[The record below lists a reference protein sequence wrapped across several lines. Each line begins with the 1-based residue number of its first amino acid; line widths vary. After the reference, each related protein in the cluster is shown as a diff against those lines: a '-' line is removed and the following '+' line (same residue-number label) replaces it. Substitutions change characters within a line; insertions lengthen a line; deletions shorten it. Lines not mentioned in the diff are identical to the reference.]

1 MYGEERQQQDLIVP
15 VWYRRLMRQQ
25 GFLFHV
31 FPGIRERQEL
41 KYLLRRRFRE
51 ILYIMDGMWES
62 ILEMVR

>member
-41 KYLLRRRFRE
+41 KYLLQKE
-51 ILYIMDGMWES
+51 T
-62 ILEMVR
+62 